1 MVDAD
6 NIGDYL
12 GVHQFDFGLAEQDPE
27 VGRVTGLAWT
37 QVGGELLTIEA
48 VALQGKGE
56 LSFTGSLGDVMKES
70 IRAAMSVVRAR
81 GAKLGISY
89 DTFKNTDIH
98 VHMPEGATPKD
109 GPSAGIAL
117 TLALASAMTGI
128 AIRPDIAMT
137 GEVTLRGKVLRIG
150 GLKEKLL
157 AAHRGGIKHVL
168 IPKSNE
174 RDLQDIPDN
183 VKEGLHIQP
192 VETVDE
198 VFKAALV
205 SQPIP
210 LKPNAVALDKLDGND
225 NITLKS

>member
-1 MVDAD
+1 M
-6 NIGDYL
+6 
-12 GVHQFDFGLAEQDPE
+12 
-27 VGRVTGLAWT
+27 
-37 QVGGELLTIEA
+37 
-48 VALQGKGE
+48 QGKGD

-70 IRAAMSVVRAR
+70 IKAAMTVVRTK
-81 GAKLGISY
+81 GDGLGISY
-89 DTFKNTDIH
+89 DMFKSTDIH

-117 TLALASAMTGI
+117 TTALVSAMTGI

-168 IPKSNE
+168 IPKTNE
-174 RDLQDIPDN
+174 RDLIDIPDN
-183 VKEGLHIQP
+183 VKEGLIIQP
-192 VETVDE
+192 VETIDE
-198 VFKAALV
+198 VLKEALV

-210 LKPNAVALDKLDGND
+210 VPFQAKTMSLDSTDVNNHFKN
-225 NITLKS
+225 

>member
-1 MVDAD
+1 M
-6 NIGDYL
+6 
-12 GVHQFDFGLAEQDPE
+12 
-27 VGRVTGLAWT
+27 
-37 QVGGELLTIEA
+37 GGELLTIEA
-48 VALQGKGE
+48 VAVQGKGE

-70 IRAAMSVVRAR
+70 IRAAMTVVRAR
-81 GAKLGISY
+81 ADSLGVSY
-89 DTFKNTDIH
+89 DKLKSTDIH

-174 RDLQDIPDN
+174 RDLIDIPDN
-183 VKEGLHIQP
+183 VKQGLSIQP
-192 VETVDE
+192 VESIDE

-205 SQPIP
+205 SQPVA
-210 LKPNAVALDKLDGND
+210 LKPSQLPLTAGE
-225 NITLKS
+225 ISLKS

>member
-1 MVDAD
+1 
-6 NIGDYL
+6 
-12 GVHQFDFGLAEQDPE
+12 
-27 VGRVTGLAWT
+27 
-37 QVGGELLTIEA
+37 
-48 VALQGKGE
+48 
-56 LSFTGSLGDVMKES
+56 
-70 IRAAMSVVRAR
+70 
-81 GAKLGISY
+81 
-89 DTFKNTDIH
+89 
-98 VHMPEGATPKD
+98 MPEGATPKD

-174 RDLQDIPDN
+174 RDLKDIPDN
-183 VKEGLHIQP
+183 VKAGLIIEP
-192 VETVDE
+192 VETIDE

-205 SQPIP
+205 SQPVP
-210 LKPNAVALDKLDGND
+210 LKPSQLPIQADEIG
-225 NITLKS
+225 LKS